1 MEGDSVLTVI
11 TRNNE
16 RWPALESNPE
26 VLTLFMQDLGMPPN
40 FSFIDVFD
48 LEEGL
53 SYIPR
58 PVRAVIF
65 LYEDEIGG
73 EPTLGDSSGSSTSS
87 IVAPSSRVVF
97 IRQIESLGNACGTI
111 AAVHAVLNGLGSH
124 VLEEESVLRK
134 FFNMMQEREGG
145 TNSSDSAKDL
155 GQMLEQNEDIR
166 RKHW

>member
-1 MEGDSVLTVI
+1 MEDKSALAATAVK
-11 TRNNE
+11 E

-26 VLTLFMQDLGMPPN
+26 VLTSFMQDLGLPPN

-48 LEEGL
+48 LGEEGL

-65 LYEDEIGG
+65 LYEDEMDG
-73 EPTLGDSSGSSTSS
+73 EPTLGDNAGDSSTCP
-87 IVAPSSRVVF
+87 PSGLVF

-111 AAVHAVLNGLGSH
+111 AALHAVLNGLGTYG
-124 VLEEESVLRK
+124 LEKESALTK
-134 FFNMMQEREGG
+134 FSSLVQEPEGA
-145 TNSSDSAKDL
+145 TYNDRAKFL
-155 GQMLEQNEDIR
+155 GEMLEQNEDIR